1 MARLETDDETLPH
14 NVYKSFDE
22 FVKRITLLKAPQSWK
37 IAISSA
43 LVSVTKADL
52 IHILP
57 MFEIHIVS
65 SLTFTIRVFTWKLPD
80 SHNIC
85 VQYSR
90 SVMNITSSNIILS
103 NSKLCQSV
111 VANSNR
117 FIKHIVPKIYNPSIS
132 VVTQQTEYNRSPSCV
147 LLQSTDADVCTECK
161 IMEQFENATTQKAM
175 KRKAESLTK
184 SAKPKAPISLL
195 HYQNVLN

>member
-14 NVYKSFDE
+14 IFYKFFDE
-22 FVKRITLLKAPQSWK
+22 FVKRITLFKAPQSWK

-57 MFEIHIVS
+57 MYEIHIVP
-65 SLTFTIRVFTWKLPD
+65 SLTFTIRDFTWKLPD
-80 SHNIC
+80 SRNIC

-90 SVMNITSSNIILS
+90 SVMNITLSNIVNILS
-103 NSKLCQSV
+103 NSKLCQGV

-117 FIKHIVPKIYNPSIS
+117 FNQAYCSKNLQPSYI
-132 VVTQQTEYNRSPSCV
+132 
-147 LLQSTDADVCTECK
+147 
-161 IMEQFENATTQKAM
+161 
-175 KRKAESLTK
+175 
-184 SAKPKAPISLL
+184 
-195 HYQNVLN
+195 

>member
-1 MARLETDDETLPH
+1 MARLETDDETLP
-14 NVYKSFDE
+14 E
-22 FVKRITLLKAPQSWK
+22 FVKHITLLKAPQSWK

-57 MFEIHIVS
+57 MYEIHIVP

-80 SHNIC
+80 SPNIC

-90 SVMNITSSNIILS
+90 SVMNITLSNIVNILS
-103 NSKLCQSV
+103 NSKLCQGV

-117 FIKHIVPKIYNPSIS
+117 FIKHIVPKI
-132 VVTQQTEYNRSPSCV
+132 
-147 LLQSTDADVCTECK
+147 
-161 IMEQFENATTQKAM
+161 
-175 KRKAESLTK
+175 
-184 SAKPKAPISLL
+184 
-195 HYQNVLN
+195 